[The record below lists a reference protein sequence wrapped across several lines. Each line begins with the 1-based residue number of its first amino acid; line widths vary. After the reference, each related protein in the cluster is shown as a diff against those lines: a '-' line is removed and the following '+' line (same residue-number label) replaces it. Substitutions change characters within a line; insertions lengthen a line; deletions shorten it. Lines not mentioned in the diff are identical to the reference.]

1 MATQT
6 QKPVQTTL
14 PTGAFTPQQSQASQD
29 VLSLM
34 QKMVSKPTLAT
45 GTAILPKA
53 MAETPSEILGTTGVT
68 STVPTAA
75 AQLAAAPTG
84 LTPTTAPTAA
94 GDTVQKVG
102 VVLTADTVFV
112 NFTGTEVLLA

>member
-1 MATQT
+1 MPHTATHQQT

-45 GTAILPKA
+45 GTAILQKRWRKRHQKYW
-53 MAETPSEILGTTGVT
+53 E
-68 STVPTAA
+68 
-75 AQLAAAPTG
+75 QL
-84 LTPTTAPTAA
+84 
-94 GDTVQKVG
+94 V
-102 VVLTADTVFV
+102 
-112 NFTGTEVLLA
+112 